1 MNNEDFNAD
10 ELLTFVAYRSSIL
23 KRLGRM
29 MCHAVALSQGGCV
42 EINIEHFGTDSLLT
56 YIADRSSNLRR
67 LGLAKCDQITG
78 MGLFTEAMKLP
89 LLEDLELSY
98 CLIKGKNLEAIGFA
112 CLHLKTLKLNCQG
125 FKFPG
130 FTYNHDALGIAKRM
144 SELRCLQLFGN
155 RVSDVGLNAIFDGC
169 PHLEHLDL
177 RQCFNINLVGD
188 LEKRCMERIKDLRR
202 PNDSTADYPYDT
214 SLLDLGI

>member
-1 MNNEDFNAD
+1 MKILTPMNSSLSSPIDP
-10 ELLTFVAYRSSIL
+10 SIL

-130 FTYNHDALGIAKRM
+130 FTYDHCWGRISPRIASR
-144 SELRCLQLFGN
+144 
-155 RVSDVGLNAIFDGC
+155 
-169 PHLEHLDL
+169 PHL
-177 RQCFNINLVGD
+177 R
-188 LEKRCMERIKDLRR
+188 
-202 PNDSTADYPYDT
+202 
-214 SLLDLGI
+214 LGNHR